1 MSKQPRDHR
10 PYIPPVTRI
19 QLPEGNLRMRL
30 IFLVIL
36 LMIAGGSIAMG
47 VHYALN
53 KEPGWQ
59 EVQAVSNQ
67 RSCAED
73 FVFLYEC
80 GSTGASATA
89 EHKGVTALYSQLT
102 QDAYA
107 IFTAEEATQK
117 QNVYDLNFHV
127 NEPIAVDPVLY
138 RALELLVSSGC
149 RYPFLAPVVREYSSV
164 FLATTD
170 GEAALYDPVKNPER
184 AYYVQQSLAFA
195 KDPEMVSLE
204 LLEDNLV
211 KLQVADVYLTYAQE
225 NGITVFFD
233 FGWMKNAFIVD
244 YLADN
249 LTQHGYTNG
258 YLVSYDGFT
267 RNLDTREE
275 NYAVNLFDRMDNTI
289 SMPVQL
295 TYTGP
300 MSIVSLRN
308 YPLSDKDRWNYYAYE
323 DGTVTSVYLDSATGM
338 SASATDNLVSYSEK
352 YSCAEI
358 LLQTAPL
365 FLSEFLNREQIL
377 ELENQKVHSIWAEE
391 NRLFHTQ
398 ENAMLT
404 LLAESGGGDY
414 ELHTAR

>member
-1 MSKQPRDHR
+1 ML
-10 PYIPPVTRI
+10 VT
-19 QLPEGNLRMRL
+19 
-30 IFLVIL
+30 
-36 LMIAGGSIAMG
+36 
-47 VHYALN
+47 
-53 KEPGWQ
+53 
-59 EVQAVSNQ
+59 
-67 RSCAED
+67 
-73 FVFLYEC
+73 
-80 GSTGASATA
+80 
-89 EHKGVTALYSQLT
+89 
-102 QDAYA
+102 
-107 IFTAEEATQK
+107 
-117 QNVYDLNFHV
+117 
-127 NEPIAVDPVLY
+127 
-138 RALELLVSSGC
+138 SGC
-149 RYPFLAPVVREYSSV
+149 RDPFLAPVVREYSSV
-164 FLATTD
+164 FLAATD
-170 GEAALYDPVKNPER
+170 GEAALYDPAKNPER
-184 AYYVQQSLAFA
+184 AHYVQQTLTYALDS
-195 KDPEMVSLE
+195 EMVSLE
-204 LLEDNLV
+204 LQGDNRV
-211 KLQVADVYLTYAQE
+211 KLEVADPYLSYAHE

-249 LTQHGYTNG
+249 LTQYGYTNG

-267 RNLDTREE
+267 RNLDTRGET
-275 NYAVNLFDRMDNTI
+275 YSVNLFDRMGNII

-358 LLQTAPL
+358 LLRTAPL

-404 LLAESGGGDY
+404 LLPESGGEDY
-414 ELHTAR
+414 ELQIAQ